1 MMMTSHP
8 SSTEQKRDL
17 HVGGVGTRTGG
28 ALAAITHPIDQHEA
42 INDWAW
48 RAKATLHDAE
58 DAVRDNPWAA
68 IAAVA
73 VVGLGLG
80 YLLGRRS

>member
-17 HVGGVGTRTGG
+17 HVGGLGARTGG
-28 ALAAITHPIDQHEA
+28 ALAAISHPLEPAEA
-42 INDWAW
+42 INDWTW
-48 RAKATLHDAE
+48 RAKDTLKDAQRL
-58 DAVRDNPWAA
+58 VRDNPWAA

-73 VVGLGLG
+73 VAGLSLG
-80 YLLGRRS
+80 YLLGRRG